1 MVSCVF
7 GVSGGMKCSVD
18 RGERLKKVSRQ
29 QQNHEK
35 LHSMKIIKMP

>member
-18 RGERLKKVSRQ
+18 RGERL
-29 QQNHEK
+29 
-35 LHSMKIIKMP
+35 LHFCNSNVLKQ

>member
-18 RGERLKKVSRQ
+18 RGERLLVSCTD
-29 QQNHEK
+29 
-35 LHSMKIIKMP
+35 LCVDVHSGP